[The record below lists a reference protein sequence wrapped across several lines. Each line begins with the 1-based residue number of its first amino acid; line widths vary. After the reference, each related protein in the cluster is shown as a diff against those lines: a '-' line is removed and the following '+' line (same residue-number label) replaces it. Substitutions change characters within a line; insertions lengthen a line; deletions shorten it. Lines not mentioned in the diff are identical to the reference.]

1 MTHLN
6 ETRISNFDDIFT
18 GYFMNKLIDLPDQ
31 PQSDLDVHLTEITH
45 VFHRTMMHLD
55 QTEKY
60 RFLKTFKFCS
70 SLCGTGVILIC
81 ISMEKNGRYS

>member
-45 VFHRTMMHLD
+45 VFNRTMMHLD
-55 QTEKY
+55 QTDEY
-60 RFLKTFKFCS
+60 RFLQKFKFCS
-70 SLCGTGVILIC
+70 SLCGTGFILIC
-81 ISMEKNGRYS
+81 ISIEKDGRY